1 MQNGLAEILGSEA
14 YHQQSVAMIRREC
27 PGCTCGVESSLAM
40 KHSASGAFFE
50 LSRLLQKPKHI
61 DQAAVTATP
70 QPTIAPRA

>member
-1 MQNGLAEILGSEA
+1 
-14 YHQQSVAMIRREC
+14 
-27 PGCTCGVESSLAM
+27 M